1 MATKNFQEMSR
12 DELLE
17 YCREK
22 RREGVPYYTLDHFFK
37 HHKIGPETVKYIVS
51 TLDAEERAEN
61 TEDSGPLPQKKKRK
75 NLRWIPPVVQGLVG
89 FACLI
94 SGFSLWHNSDQR
106 SLAGLFFL
114 VGIYALFKALKNFI
128 KLD

>member
-1 MATKNFQEMSR
+1 METKNFQEMSR

-37 HHKIGPETVKYIVS
+37 HHKIAPETVKYIVS

-61 TEDSGPLPQKKKRK
+61 TESGDLPQKRKRK
-75 NLRWIPPVVQGLVG
+75 NLRWIPPVVQGFVG

-94 SGFSLWHNSDQR
+94 SGFSLWQESDQK

-114 VGIYALFKALKNFI
+114 VGVYALFKALVNFI
-128 KLD
+128 KLE